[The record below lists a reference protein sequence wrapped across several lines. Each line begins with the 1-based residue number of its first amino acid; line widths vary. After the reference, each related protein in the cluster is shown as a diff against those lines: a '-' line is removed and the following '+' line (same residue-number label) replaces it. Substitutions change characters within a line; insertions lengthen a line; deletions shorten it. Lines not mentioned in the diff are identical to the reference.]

1 MMTSHLSRPMLNFP
15 KIALAALAALSLAA
29 GCATEEIP
37 PYGEPA
43 RVVAGAGPSGA
54 GSGGACTP
62 DLDCAVK
69 FESQIMPIL
78 DGVAKC
84 SATGPCHGG
93 TEEVIKFMAGDTA
106 GTLKTLREL
115 EVKDENLNSVPY
127 IAPCDPASSR
137 MLCNLQLASGPS
149 MYGKCGSLMP
159 KVDDDGIMDMAL
171 SDAEFELI
179 EEWIKCGAPGN

>member
-1 MMTSHLSRPMLNFP
+1 MLDFA

-54 GSGGACTP
+54 GSGGACAP
-62 DLDCAVK
+62 DPSCAVK
-69 FESQIMPIL
+69 FEAQIMPIL

-93 TEEVIKFMAGDTA
+93 SDEVIKFTAGDTA
-106 GTLKTLREL
+106 GTLKALREL
-115 EVKDENLNSVPY
+115 QIKDENLNSVPY
-127 IAPCDPASSR
+127 IDACDPASSQ
-137 MLCNLQLASGPS
+137 MLCNLQRASGPS

-159 KVDDDGIMDMAL
+159 KVDDDGIMDIAL
-171 SDAEFELI
+171 SDAEYALI
-179 EEWIKCGAPGN
+179 EEWIKCGAPDN